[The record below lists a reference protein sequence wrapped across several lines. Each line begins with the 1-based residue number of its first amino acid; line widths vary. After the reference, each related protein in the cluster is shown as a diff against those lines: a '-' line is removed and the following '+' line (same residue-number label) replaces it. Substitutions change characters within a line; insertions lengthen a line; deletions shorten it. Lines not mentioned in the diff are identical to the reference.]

1 MTLYNIED
9 MMNGDHLLTIV
20 EKSIETEK
28 NEKFVKL
35 MEKIKKI

>member
-9 MMNGDHLLTIV
+9 MMSGDHLLTII

-28 NEKFVKL
+28 NEKFLRL
-35 MEKIKKI
+35 MDKIKKI